1 MGEKHYC
8 VYILT
13 NFRKTVLYIGFTGN
27 LAQRMEQH
35 KTFEVEGFTKKYK
48 TDRLIYFEAFE
59 DVYEARTREK
69 ALKKWKR
76 AWKEELIAR
85 VNPNWEDVLIV

>member
-1 MGEKHYC
+1 MREKLYY

-27 LAQRMEQH
+27 LVQRMEQY

-59 DVYEARTREK
+59 DVHDARTREK

-76 AWKEELIAR
+76 AWKEELITKM
-85 VNPNWEDVLIV
+85 NPNWEDVVII